1 MTQSIWVPSKFDPK
15 PASPAERFWILFSPP
30 GWEIL
35 PFFALIVPGTL
46 LEYAAFR
53 GYGVAGAI
61 GLLVW
66 APILWLLLVALHRAG
81 RVRIWLS
88 TPIFLLA
95 HLAILDSWSLARSD
109 HVNTA
114 MTERLR

>member
-1 MTQSIWVPSKFDPK
+1 MTQSIWLPGKFAPK
-15 PASPAERFWILFSPP
+15 PASRAERFWILFSPP

-35 PFFALIVPGTL
+35 PFFALIVPGAL

-53 GYGVAGAI
+53 GHGIAGAI

-66 APILWLLLVALHRAG
+66 APILWILLIALHHAG

-88 TPIFLLA
+88 ALIFLLV
-95 HLAILDSWSLARSD
+95 HLAIGFVIAGPL
-109 HVNTA
+109 
-114 MTERLR
+114 